1 MKHQYFS
8 QALVFLLHCTSV
20 HKPGAL
26 SPQLQFV
33 KLVFNLMSNFLEI
46 DFMIKTDDKKLRRF
60 DLSEVIFKCELK
72 MYK

>member
-1 MKHQYFS
+1 MKQQYFS
-8 QALVFLLHCTSV
+8 QTLVFLLHCMLV

-26 SPQLQFV
+26 SPHLQLV

>member
-1 MKHQYFS
+1 M
-8 QALVFLLHCTSV
+8 LV
-20 HKPGAL
+20 HKPGAI
-26 SPQLQFV
+26 SPHLQLVQ
-33 KLVFNLMSNFLEI
+33 LVFNLMSHFLEI

>member
-1 MKHQYFS
+1 MKQQYFS
-8 QALVFLLHCTSV
+8 QTLVFLLHCMLV

-26 SPQLQFV
+26 SPHLQLV

-72 MYK
+72 MHK